1 MYRKRDAERE
11 RESETD
17 DLHDMY
23 FDVFSD
29 MYFPGCLDMQTFN
42 SVHGRTNNPYD
53 LTRTPG
59 GLRDQKKKLQR
70 ERD

>member
-11 RESETD
+11 RASEKD
-17 DLHDMY
+17 DVLYDMY
-23 FDVFSD
+23 FA
-29 MYFPGCLDMQTFN
+29 GCLDMQTFN

-59 GLRDQKKKLQR
+59 GLRDKKKKITER
-70 ERD
+70 ERLNNPYD